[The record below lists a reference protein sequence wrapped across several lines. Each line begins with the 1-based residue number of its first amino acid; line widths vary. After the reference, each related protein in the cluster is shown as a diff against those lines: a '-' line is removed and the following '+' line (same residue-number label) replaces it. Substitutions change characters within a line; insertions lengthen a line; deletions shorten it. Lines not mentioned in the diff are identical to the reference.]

1 MRLRYSRE
9 PMIPAFARFSTQ
21 RGRQLLEVGCGAGAD
36 FIQFVANGAE
46 AVGIDLSDESLRIC
60 RQRLAER
67 HLSASLVC
75 CDAQN
80 MPLQS
85 DSFDFVYSFGV
96 LHHVS
101 KPEKAIQEINRVLKR
116 DSEVRVMLYHSR
128 SLSALKNFVKHGLL
142 RGRLESVESLL
153 GQYLESPG
161 TKAFTIDQVKDL
173 FASFNNVVVNPVITY
188 YDTMHIV
195 LPSRVGRIL
204 NKFGWF
210 LLVTG
215 TK

>member
-1 MRLRYSRE
+1 
-9 PMIPAFARFSTQ
+9 MIPAFAQFSNQ
-21 RGRQLLEVGCGAGAD
+21 RGRQLLEVGCGPGTD

-46 AVGIDLSDESLRIC
+46 AVGMDLSAESLRIC

-67 HLSASLVC
+67 HLRGSLVC

-85 DSFDFVYSFGV
+85 DCFDFVYSFGV

-101 KPEKAIQEINRVLKR
+101 KPEKAVQEINRVLKR

-128 SLSALKNFVKHGLL
+128 SLSALKNFMKHGLL
-142 RGRLESVESLL
+142 RGRLQSIESLL

-161 TKAFTIDQVKDL
+161 TKAFTIDEVKDL
-173 FASFNNVVVNPVITY
+173 FAGFKNVLVNPVVTY
-188 YDTMHIV
+188 YDTLHIV

-210 LLVTG
+210 LLVTAI
-215 TK
+215 K